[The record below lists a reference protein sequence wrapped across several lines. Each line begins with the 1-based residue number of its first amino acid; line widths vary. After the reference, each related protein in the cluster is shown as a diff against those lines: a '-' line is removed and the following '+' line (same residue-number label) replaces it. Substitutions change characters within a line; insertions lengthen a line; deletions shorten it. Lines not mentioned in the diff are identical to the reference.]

1 MKRRTL
7 RTTLLRHWL
16 SFAFLTGLVA
26 ILTAGIV
33 AYAVEDRLIDQR
45 LHETLAILTDEG
57 RLPGDLSAGFT
68 LYSATS
74 VPTEVADALAGKKLG
89 EAAEFRMGDGNYVHA
104 VAAKRAGKPLF
115 LVFDASETLVVQPI
129 ILVAASMALACLA
142 IFVAIAALVA
152 NTLGRRVEK
161 GSGRLL
167 KELERCRTPRDVA
180 SLADSQDIAEIA
192 DFLGTHAKVWETRS
206 QAVQE
211 QEDTVTFLAHEL
223 RTPLQSART
232 SLAVLRDDVPA
243 SPALDRL
250 DRAISRLSR
259 ASNAALFIGA
269 EAELPEQTDHSLFNI
284 WNELRMEFAPLAQ
297 KRDQYIKPAE
307 GTDVRVLAPREA
319 VEAVLSNLLGNAIG
333 HGAPGIINLHGFD
346 GAITISN
353 PVKNESAPGFGMGLT
368 IVQRLAA
375 KLAWDVE
382 CGSDGGSF
390 EARIRPGAAMRS

>member
-7 RTTLLRHWL
+7 RATLLRHWL

-26 ILTAGIV
+26 ILTAAVV

-45 LHETLAILTDEG
+45 LYQALAIVTDED
-57 RLPGDLSAGFT
+57 RLPDDLSAGFT

-74 VPTEVADALAGKKLG
+74 VPTEVAAALARKKPG

-115 LVFDASETLVVQPI
+115 LVFDASETLVVQPN

-167 KELERCRTPRDVA
+167 EELERCCTPRDVA
-180 SLADSQDIAEIA
+180 MLADNQDIAEIA

-232 SLAVLRDDVPA
+232 SVAVLRDDVPA

-259 ASNAALFIGA
+259 ASDAALFIGA
-269 EAELPEQTDHSLFNI
+269 EVELPEQTDHSLFNI

-333 HGAPGIINLHGFD
+333 HGAPGIINLHGHD
-346 GAITISN
+346 GAITICN
-353 PVKNESAPGFGMGLT
+353 PMKNESAPGFGMGLT
-368 IVQRLAA
+368 IVHRLAA
-375 KLAWDVE
+375 KLAWDVD
-382 CGSDGGSF
+382 CGSDGDSF

>member
-7 RTTLLRHWL
+7 RATLLRHWL

-26 ILTAGIV
+26 ILIAGIV

-45 LHETLAILTDEG
+45 LRETLAIVTDRD

-74 VPTEVADALAGKKLG
+74 VPTEVADALAGKEPG
-89 EAAEFRMGDGNYVHA
+89 ETAEFRMGDRTYVHA
-104 VAAKRAGKPLF
+104 VAAERAGQQLF

-142 IFVAIAALVA
+142 IFVAIAAVVA
-152 NTLGRRVEK
+152 NSLGGRVEK

-167 KELERCRTPRDVA
+167 EEVERCRTPRDVA

-223 RTPLQSART
+223 RTPLQSARG
-232 SLAVLRDDVPA
+232 SLAVFGTMCRP
-243 SPALDRL
+243 
-250 DRAISRLSR
+250 
-259 ASNAALFIGA
+259 
-269 EAELPEQTDHSLFNI
+269 
-284 WNELRMEFAPLAQ
+284 APLS
-297 KRDQYIKPAE
+297 
-307 GTDVRVLAPREA
+307 TDWTGPF
-319 VEAVLSNLLGNAIG
+319 
-333 HGAPGIINLHGFD
+333 PG
-346 GAITISN
+346 
-353 PVKNESAPGFGMGLT
+353 
-368 IVQRLAA
+368 
-375 KLAWDVE
+375 
-382 CGSDGGSF
+382 
-390 EARIRPGAAMRS
+390 